1 MASFDAKQR
10 LVEDLFSRAPSKTKW
25 AEEMA
30 GFASGLTG
38 ASEYELDK
46 LDPLSEQELTRI
58 FPRASAT
65 VMKDPL
71 TLQDKQRIHDNIRR
85 DPYTGI
91 ALFTYCYFMLGPE
104 SNITMGLNK
113 KYANEQRKKEQMQ
126 FIQNNAEYL
135 DILEDI
141 MNRDDD
147 MDLQTR
153 KLQLVFQG
161 SAFGRSVMIKQ
172 YDKRLLP
179 CRLIPLSPTRLG
191 RVWIDRKTWEFLGVE
206 YNDYSRDHRILL
218 AKDIIHYENND
229 MMITPRSRYYGMS
242 MLEST
247 MALGERNRVANEIAM
262 PEIMRKDWHPL
273 ITVRVNTGS
282 QTKLNQVRDMFS
294 MPGKNYVYN
303 DDIEVNVHP
312 IPHDLD
318 KLQSAIENGAKDINR
333 ALTVPQG
340 IGWSYDP
347 NHATME
353 NSLLAWYNG
362 VLAFKRSHLDSVLWL
377 QLYKPQLETIW
388 TERQMSQMRLLD
400 MSGMVNQLV
409 QNAEQQQQ
417 QQENGNGKP
426 ALPFRITTE
435 FKNIKTTGFLELSS
449 ALLGWEAAGII
460 TPEIARTEGGL
471 GQYNDDM
478 AEHEQKQSLLPNN
491 LLSQEQTM
499 MGMMGQQQQ
508 GQGIQGVNP
517 INVSTGQTA
526 VSGLPSGQP
535 HASTSG

>member
-1 MASFDAKQR
+1 
-10 LVEDLFSRAPSKTKW
+10 
-25 AEEMA
+25 
-30 GFASGLTG
+30 
-38 ASEYELDK
+38 
-46 LDPLSEQELTRI
+46 
-58 FPRASAT
+58 
-65 VMKDPL
+65 
-71 TLQDKQRIHDNIRR
+71 
-85 DPYTGI
+85 
-91 ALFTYCYFMLGPE
+91 
-104 SNITMGLNK
+104 
-113 KYANEQRKKEQMQ
+113 
-126 FIQNNAEYL
+126 
-135 DILEDI
+135 
-141 MNRDDD
+141 
-147 MDLQTR
+147 
-153 KLQLVFQG
+153 
-161 SAFGRSVMIKQ
+161 
-172 YDKRLLP
+172 
-179 CRLIPLSPTRLG
+179 
-191 RVWIDRKTWEFLGVE
+191 
-206 YNDYSRDHRILL
+206 
-218 AKDIIHYENND
+218 
-229 MMITPRSRYYGMS
+229 
-242 MLEST
+242 
-247 MALGERNRVANEIAM
+247 
-262 PEIMRKDWHPL
+262 
-273 ITVRVNTGS
+273 
-282 QTKLNQVRDMFS
+282 

-377 QLYKPQLETIW
+377 QLYKPELETIW

-417 QQENGNGKP
+417 QGQENGNGNGKP
-426 ALPFRITTE
+426 ALPFRITTQ
-435 FKNIKTTGFLELSS
+435 FKDIKTTPFLELSS

-491 LLSQEQTM
+491 LLQQEQTM
-499 MGMMGQQQQ
+499 MGQPQGQQQK
-508 GQGIQGVNP
+508 GLGIPGAQP
-517 INVSTGQTA
+517 INSPTGT
-526 VSGLPSGQP
+526 PSAPNAQP